1 MLERSAWYLK
11 YRPGDENDSRLC
23 TKFGGKP
30 FRRDNF
36 KWPFCSKC
44 RHRKAFVGQIN
55 IATVPP
61 LFQEHI
67 KMTSGLF
74 QLFYCRKCEPDYTFE
89 DIYIIDKSELLP
101 SLESLVKET
110 VGKQKGYFQKELPP
124 KKRCSPLPTKH
135 RKLDEE
141 YNESTN
147 RPSEFVEKV
156 VKGWTEIKELPT
168 YEEVGDEKSDIA
180 NEVKKKANLSEED
193 YQLFVGQLNDDDD
206 FENDCFMTLGK
217 KSVKSDTKL
226 GGWFHW
232 LDWSVYLHCP
242 DCDVMMET
250 TFLQISEVEEYWG
263 CASNWRNAFVMLCPR
278 CNRPGLLRV

>member
-1 MLERSAWYLK
+1 M
-11 YRPGDENDSRLC
+11 N
-23 TKFGGKP
+23 
-30 FRRDNF
+30 
-36 KWPFCSKC
+36 
-44 RHRKAFVGQIN
+44 
-55 IATVPP
+55 
-61 LFQEHI
+61 
-67 KMTSGLF
+67 
-74 QLFYCRKCEPDYTFE
+74 YTFE
-89 DIYIIDKSELLP
+89 DIYIIDNSELLP

-124 KKRCSPLPTKH
+124 KKRHSPLPTKH

-141 YNESTN
+141 YSESTN

-156 VKGWTEIKELPT
+156 VKGWTEKKELPT

-180 NEVKKKANLSEED
+180 NEVRKKANLSEED
-193 YQLFVGQLNDDDD
+193 YQLFVGQLNEDDL
-206 FENDCFMTLGK
+206 ENDCFMTLGK

-232 LDWSVYLHCP
+232 WDWSVYLHCP
-242 DCDVMMET
+242 ECDVMMDT

-278 CNRPGLLRV
+278 CKRPGLLRV